1 MSNVINKHRSLGL
14 RSVVSKLV
22 KKGDT
27 VLDLGRMSTLTAPLF
42 LQRHCR
48 CFIEDLNEYVDE
60 LHVNNEN
67 PTEQLSDFL
76 LDKPPGTTFDII
88 LCWDLFNFLSLEL
101 ISHLMLLLKPYLK
114 PGTVLHTIRY
124 IGGTTPALPRH
135 YKHIDDFNFEVKDPK
150 PNPNTCNS
158 LIPQA
163 HTTIML
169 LRCLPEFSLYDTALN
184 QEGMMKDAAEYL
196 LEYDSLDKNKK
207 VRKGLN
213 SQDVSSYFTQNSEE
227 TSLDFIGLK
236 KLFDSNDKSL
246 NSVVLDIGPKNGR
259 NFSYLHNHS
268 KDLYIEDVY
277 SSISWQN
284 KLVGDNISTTSK
296 QLLNFSSQV
305 EFDFVLL
312 WDTLNFCSAPQT
324 QKIGELLSNHLAVG
338 ALLHL
343 LIYKGNEIPLRPVT
357 FEIKA
362 DEKVKIIG
370 EPKYEKPKILRSIAE
385 LMRLLPQFRLNFH
398 HLGDK
403 ANQHNYQEFIL
414 EYKGQ

>member
-1 MSNVINKHRSLGL
+1 M
-14 RSVVSKLV
+14 
-22 KKGDT
+22 
-27 VLDLGRMSTLTAPLF
+27 
-42 LQRHCR
+42 
-48 CFIEDLNEYVDE
+48 
-60 LHVNNEN
+60 
-67 PTEQLSDFL
+67 
-76 LDKPPGTTFDII
+76 
-88 LCWDLFNFLSLEL
+88 
-101 ISHLMLLLKPYLK
+101 
-114 PGTVLHTIRY
+114 
-124 IGGTTPALPRH
+124 
-135 YKHIDDFNFEVKDPK
+135 KDPK